1 MTDQPVFK
9 REAWAVMFDSTH
21 DEIGRIRHLVCDW
34 NGEQPG
40 PGVSLFWSRK
50 EAEEHARDFYG
61 YTLTPKNR
69 KPPLN
74 YRLPKAVRV
83 RITVEPI
90 NPGRGDQRQNKTG
103 E

>member
-34 NGEQPG
+34 EGGKPG
-40 PGVSLFWSRK
+40 PGVALFWFRK
-50 EAEEHARDFYG
+50 EAEEHIREFYS
-61 YTLTPKNR
+61 YTLEAKNR

-74 YRLPKAVRV
+74 YRLPKPVCV

-90 NPGRGDQRQNKTG
+90 NPRPRGQRRK
-103 E
+103 